1 MRGYI
6 IPIYVVVCLLA
17 SRSVSAQAS
26 AGETQPVWGYVG
38 LKGGGH
44 FSEVL
49 FDDTFRPVNMRTS
62 FVYGKHFGLAGKLF
76 LARHAGIQSE
86 VIFIEKG
93 YKQLLDSGFYS
104 TKMNYVEVPLL
115 MNAYLGN
122 RKNEFFV
129 NLGPYLEFFLNQSE
143 ELLGEVG
150 DAEEFYPFDAGSD
163 RTMGYGLRASG
174 GINRLF
180 GFGLL
185 QLEGGVTISISDML
199 VSDRLT
205 SNVPDGS
212 KHLVG
217 FVSLAYMIPL
227 GKKPDAGQGAKRSA
241 GSSSVQ

>member
-6 IPIYVVVCLLA
+6 VLTLFVYILVCC
-17 SRSVSAQAS
+17 QAFGQ
-26 AGETQPVWGYVG
+26 AIDEGTQPAWGYVG
-38 LKGGGH
+38 LNGGGH

-62 FVYGKHFGLAGKLF
+62 FVLGKHFGLAGKVF
-76 LARHAGIQSE
+76 LAKHAGIQAE
-86 VIFIEKG
+86 VNFTEKG

-104 TKMNYVEVPLL
+104 TRMNYVEVPLL
-115 MNAYLGN
+115 MNAYLGK
-122 RKNEFFV
+122 RKSEFFV
-129 NLGPYLEFFLNQSE
+129 NIGPYLEFFLNQSE
-143 ELLGEVG
+143 ELLGEVREG
-150 DAEEFYPFDAGSD
+150 EEFYPFDAGSD

-199 VSDRLT
+199 ISDRLT
-205 SNVPDGS
+205 SNIPDGS

-217 FVSLAYMIPL
+217 FLSLVYMIPL
-227 GKKPDAGQGAKRSA
+227 GTKPQAAQ
-241 GSSSVQ
+241 Q